1 VIDAGAEMDAK
12 VRASWMTEET
22 RERIAAF
29 VEALAR
35 NH

>member
-1 VIDAGAEMDAK
+1 MDAK